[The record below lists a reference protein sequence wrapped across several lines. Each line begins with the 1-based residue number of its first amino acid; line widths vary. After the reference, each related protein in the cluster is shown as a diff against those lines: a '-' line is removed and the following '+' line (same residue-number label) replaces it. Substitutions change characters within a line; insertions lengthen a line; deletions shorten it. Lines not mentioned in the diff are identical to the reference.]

1 MYNRVGVLRPDPTEK
16 PWWAPV
22 KSETEAPQAAK
33 VGYGGFVPHIYSNNV
48 HGATFA
54 EVCCRP
60 PRPRTQASV
69 RPRARARAR
78 CAAGQRADTGHAALA
93 RQSQVLA
100 ADSGPSM
107 AANPEEVR
115 AQYKRVLEYLSRY
128 GTR

>member
-60 PRPRTQASV
+60 PATATASQ
-69 RPRARARAR
+69 RSPARAPPRAPARALR
-78 CAAGQRADTGHAALA
+78 CRPAC
-93 RQSQVLA
+93 
-100 ADSGPSM
+100 
-107 AANPEEVR
+107 
-115 AQYKRVLEYLSRY
+115 
-128 GTR
+128 